1 MAGRQTLR
9 TFECAVSPPGEDDVS
24 GGQSRVLVVED
35 DLDHAELVQRTLER
49 QSFAV
54 TVVGDGFACLQA
66 VETTAYSVILLDYSL
81 PRVNGLEVLAELRKR
96 EISVPI
102 VMVAGQGE
110 EHLAIEVIK
119 AGGMDFVVKT
129 SGYFEALPTVLHK
142 VLEQYALAR
151 ENRSLH
157 QETERRLRDAEAL
170 VELARTL
177 TSTLDLKALINQ
189 IGQAAARACG
199 MERCTIFAYQD
210 GCARPLISQFAD
222 GRVDHDLLRALQA
235 AESRWV
241 EELPFLA
248 ETLQRRDA
256 VVMNGL
262 GPDALFRSS
271 TIPVSARALLT
282 LPLLRQDTVTG
293 ALVLDRSTN
302 AEPVTASQIIHG
314 TMVARHVALALE
326 NANLHAETQRAMTE
340 LVTELKEAQDPLVR
354 GETLRTLRELASGAA
369 HQLNNLLA
377 IISGRA
383 QLLLRTVDQ
392 GTVRRPLEIIDR
404 ASRDG
409 AEVVCRIQQFIRQHD
424 GDLSIASAVEQGTT
438 AAIRRPPMIEPGAV
452 LAPTRRVSTGS
463 RLRVLLID
471 DELDVRETL
480 AEQLEAEGFLVHQA
494 ADAVDAIAQLER
506 GAAVDLVV
514 TDHGMPGTTGA
525 ELARII
531 KHRWPHLPVGLVTG
545 WSEVMSSAP
554 TIEQGVDFVLGK
566 PVSIERLLDA
576 IVLVCGSAPGRGPA
590 SEVLRTG
597 QSDRDGG

>member
-1 MAGRQTLR
+1 MVDGQAGR
-9 TFECAVSPPGEDDVS
+9 TFECAVPPRGEGDVS
-24 GGQSRVLVVED
+24 GGRSRVLVVED
-35 DLDHAELVQRTLER
+35 DLDHAEFVQRTLER

-54 TVVGDGFACLQA
+54 TVVGDGFACLRA

-81 PRVNGLEVLAELRKR
+81 SLVNGLEVLAELRKR

-102 VMVAGQGE
+102 VMVTDQGE
-110 EHLAIEVIK
+110 ERLAIEAMK

-129 SGYFEALPTVLHK
+129 SGYLEALPTVLRK
-142 VLEQYALAR
+142 VLEQYELAR

-189 IGQAAARACG
+189 IGQAAARACD
-199 MERCTIFAYQD
+199 MERCTIFAYEG

-222 GRVDHDLLRALQA
+222 GRVDHDLLRAFQA

-271 TIPVSARALLT
+271 IVPVPARALLAV
-282 LPLLRQDTVTG
+282 PLLRQDTVTG
-293 ALVLDRSTN
+293 ALVLDRSTS
-302 AEPVTASQIIHG
+302 AEPVTAAQIIHG
-314 TMVARHVALALE
+314 TMVASHVALALE
-326 NANLHAETQRAMTE
+326 NANLYAESQRAMTE
-340 LVTELKEAQDPLVR
+340 LTEAQDRLVR
-354 GETLRTLRELASGAA
+354 GETLRALGELASGAA
-369 HQLNNLLA
+369 HHLNNLLA
-377 IISGRA
+377 VVSGRT
-383 QLLLRTVDQ
+383 QLLLRMVDQ
-392 GTVRRPLEIIDR
+392 EPLRRPLEIIDR

-409 AEVVCRIQQFIRQHD
+409 AEVVSRIQQFIRRHD
-424 GDLSIASAVEQGTT
+424 GDLSIASAVGKGTT
-438 AAIRRPPMIEPGAV
+438 VTIRRPPVIEPGAV
-452 LAPTRRVSTGS
+452 LEPARRVSTRS

-494 ADAVDAIAQLER
+494 GDAVDAVAQLEG

-554 TIEQGVDFVLGK
+554 AIEQGVDFVLGK

-576 IVLVCGSAPGRGPA
+576 VVLVCPERSTGHGSACLG
-590 SEVLRTG
+590 
-597 QSDRDGG
+597 